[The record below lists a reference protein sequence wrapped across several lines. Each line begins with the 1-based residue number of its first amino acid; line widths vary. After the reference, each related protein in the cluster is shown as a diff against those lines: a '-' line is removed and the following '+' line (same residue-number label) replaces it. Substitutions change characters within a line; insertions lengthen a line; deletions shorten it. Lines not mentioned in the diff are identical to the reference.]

1 MLVSISHVGCF
12 LIPYLICLVVAG
24 APLLIL
30 EVCLGQLASQGGITA
45 WLICPIFQGL
55 FEEFKN
61 TFNLMIIVNRSE
73 TAILRHAKWSE

>member
-1 MLVSISHVGCF
+1 MIIYWITLFPYVIIYRNITLLVSISRVGCF

-24 APLLIL
+24 APILIL

-55 FEEFKN
+55 FEEFH
-61 TFNLMIIVNRSE
+61 TF
-73 TAILRHAKWSE
+73 

>member
-1 MLVSISHVGCF
+1 MLFQYVTINGDITVLLSIPRVGCF

-24 APLLIL
+24 APILIL

-55 FEEFKN
+55 FEEFHTLK
-61 TFNLMIIVNRSE
+61 S
-73 TAILRHAKWSE
+73 